1 VKVPFLDVGA
11 QYDHLS
17 LELKNA
23 FHRVMSS
30 GWYIG
35 GSEVEAFEREFAAY
49 CRTRHCVG
57 VGNGLDGL
65 FLILKACGIGMGDE
79 VIVPANT
86 FIATWLAVSFTGAK
100 PVPIEP
106 DRITYNIDP
115 EAVQEAITPFTRAI
129 IPVHLYGQPAD
140 MDRIVNIASRYQLT
154 VIEDAAQAHG
164 ARYKGRPAG
173 SLAHA
178 AMFSFYPAKNLGAFG
193 DAGAVVTDDE
203 DIAKKIR
210 KLRNYGSELKYQH
223 TTKGFNSRLDPI
235 QAAFLR
241 VKLKYLDNWNARR
254 KEISEYYLTSLQN
267 VKGLTLPWYPE
278 WAEPCWHLFV
288 ICHPHRNALQKYLAE
303 KGIDTLIHYPVAP
316 HLSGAYADDYKDRL
330 KLPITEVLAET
341 VLSLPMG
348 PHLSNEQVNYVIET
362 VRSFKYSGN

>member
-1 VKVPFLDVGA
+1 MKVPFLEIVTQFKQLTPDFE
-11 QYDHLS
+11 D
-17 LELKNA
+17 A
-23 FHRVMSS
+23 FHRVMNS

-35 GSEVEAFEREFAAY
+35 GFEVESFEREFAAY
-49 CRTRHCVG
+49 CQTKYCVG

-65 FLILKACGIGMGDE
+65 SLTLKACGIGAGDE

-86 FIATWLAVSFTGAK
+86 FIGTWLAVSSTGAK

-115 EAVQEAITPFTRAI
+115 EAIKAAITPFTRAI

-140 MDRIVNIASRYQLT
+140 MDRILEFASRYRLT

-164 ARYKGRPAG
+164 ARYKGRLAG

-193 DAGAVVTDDE
+193 DAGAVVTDEE

-210 KLRNYGSELKYQH
+210 KLGNYGSELKYQH

-254 KEISEYYLTSLQN
+254 KEIADYYLTGLQN
-267 VKGLTLPWYPE
+267 IKEVTLPCYPK
-278 WAEPCWHLFV
+278 WTEPCWHLFV
-288 ICHPHRNALQKYLAE
+288 IRHPHRNSLQKYLAE

-316 HLSGAYADDYKDRL
+316 HLSGAYADDYKDPP

-348 PHLSNEQVNYVIET
+348 PHLSNEQVSYVIEA
-362 VRSFKYSGN
+362 VRSFRYPVI